1 MFEFQLNIMGDNN
14 KTLDGGSRC
23 SGVAQSLQF
32 ASEVLDTQG
41 ISKKKW
47 RSTIHKNKKKSGFI

>member
-14 KTLDGGSRC
+14 KTSLDGGSRC

-32 ASEVLDTQG
+32 ASEVLAIG
-41 ISKKKW
+41 REYRR
-47 RSTIHKNKKKSGFI
+47 RSGYDKCRIDCT